1 MEGGKDD
8 QYPETMR
15 DAFHEDLDSIN
26 QTLVD
31 MSTLVAGAMGRA
43 TTALLTAN
51 LELAEEV
58 IADDDRIDAIQHELD
73 NKTLD
78 VMARQQPVAS
88 DLRNLVVS
96 LRMSADF
103 ERMGDFAHHV
113 ARIARMRYPQT
124 AVPAELAPTIQAM
137 GDCAQALITKV
148 TGLLQS
154 RDINVALEVERDDDE
169 MDKLHR
175 KLFEVLLDD
184 SWAHGIEAAI
194 DITLLGR
201 YYERCADHAV
211 SVSRR
216 VYFLVTGEY
225 AEKN

>member
-1 MEGGKDD
+1 
-8 QYPETMR
+8 MR
-15 DAFHEDLDSIN
+15 DAFHDDLDAIN

-31 MSTLVAGAMGRA
+31 MSNLVSGAMGRA

-58 IADDDRIDAIQHELD
+58 IADDDRVDAIQHELD

-88 DLRNLVVS
+88 DLRNLVTS

-103 ERMGDFAHHV
+103 ERMGDFAHHI
-113 ARIARMRYPQT
+113 ARIARMRYPQQ

-137 GDCAQALITKV
+137 GDTAEALINKV

-154 RDINVALEVERDDDE
+154 RDTAVALEVERDDDE

-175 KLFEVLLDD
+175 KLFEALLDD
-184 SWAHGIEAAI
+184 KWSHGIETAI
-194 DITLLGR
+194 DMTLLGR